1 MLTGLEDYEE
11 LLMVILMIDGGQ
23 VMILLM
29 MMLHCVYIVQ
39 CVHCTAYSMQ
49 VSEGSENQA

>member
-23 VMILLM
+23 VM